1 MNNRINPTEQI
12 YHFVAGFSSICI
24 GSVLLYSLDHSI
36 FQAVNF
42 YGGNIKAL
50 GMTGAVLIMNGIM
63 LFELF
68 VFITMVFNL
77 FRSCF
82 QQGLKATCD
91 TIEGAN
97 YHESTIRL
105 FVFFFTILSFLG
117 TAAALSYST
126 LNLVDSLICAFLW
139 VW

>member
-1 MNNRINPTEQI
+1 MNNWINSTEQI
-12 YHFVAGFSSICI
+12 YHFVAGFSSLCI
-24 GSVLLYSLDHSI
+24 GAVLLYPLDHSI

-42 YGGNIKAL
+42 YGGNIKAF

-68 VFITMVFNL
+68 IFITMIFNF
-77 FRSCF
+77 FRHCF
-82 QQGLKATCD
+82 QKGLKATCD
-91 TIEGAN
+91 TIEGEN